1 MHMYVRSVATSCLH
15 YQQKIISPEEILSKR
30 VICEPLTIAM
40 SAPTGDGGAA
50 VVLCSEEFLLK
61 HNLQVFLSVCVI
73 TYPLIN

>member
-1 MHMYVRSVATSCLH
+1 MV
-15 YQQKIISPEEILSKR
+15 SPEEVLSKR

-61 HNLQVFLSVCVI
+61 HNLQVFYLCAHDHLSIVSKLTCVFRI
-73 TYPLIN
+73 RVWKS